1 MSLLLAAA
9 LAGAGVSDSADMC
22 RADSWYPKLPTTD
35 ADYRPDFRFMGAGYI
50 PPFADTPQ
58 AHYQTYVAAG
68 IYLGAS
74 RGRPVSVT
82 SEERMALIEPMRVR
96 AQLCAR
102 GIRSAP
108 RLARPDRD
116 LSAT

>member
-9 LAGAGVSDSADMC
+9 LAGAGVSDSADIC
-22 RADSWYPKLPTTD
+22 RADSWYPRLPTTD

-58 AHYQTYVAAG
+58 AHYQTHVAAG
-68 IYLGAS
+68 IYVGAS
-74 RGRPVSVT
+74 RERPVAVASA
-82 SEERMALIEPMRVR
+82 ERVALIEPMLVR
-96 AQLCAR
+96 AQLCGR
-102 GIRSAP
+102 GIRSA
-108 RLARPDRD
+108 RPMAHPARD